1 MIWLKFCTRHIKLEP
16 VIIWSVMLTR
26 LFYEE
31 DDMMH
36 LKQMPAQDKY
46 NLKSR
51 IKYKHKFHALATY
64 MA

>member
-1 MIWLKFCTRHIKLEP
+1 
-16 VIIWSVMLTR
+16 MLTR

-64 MA
+64 SLEDFAYDSKL